1 MSKQFSALVICISM
15 AVLPLRAQS
24 LSNTG
29 VTVGYVVITPT
40 SGNTGGLT
48 AFETIGNQQGSTI
61 TTTVL
66 SATPLGK
73 NATVIVNLGTGQ
85 NTLPPNGDVT
95 GTAGITISG
104 GGRSLNT
111 LGSLFSGSSQVNGQL
126 PAPITAQ
133 LTSAG
138 SSPVPLFSNTSISIL
153 NPNQTTAT
161 ITGTLSDSQGTSIVL
176 PAITVGSLQQMSQ
189 FVNQLLDSSTS
200 ITLPFNGFITFSS
213 DMPVAF
219 TAFQF
224 NGSSFATLP
233 VVSSQTTMSIPTMA
247 PGVGGNGALLLPQ
260 FISGGGWASQISIAN
275 LSNVP
280 QTVSVDL
287 FGSDGSLQSTF
298 PGQQLS
304 ASGVFNAVAQ

>member
-1 MSKQFSALVICISM
+1 MSKQFSALVVGIFV

-24 LSNTG
+24 PS
-29 VTVGYVVITPT
+29 VGYVVITPT
-40 SGNTGGLT
+40 SGNGGGLT

-61 TTTVL
+61 TTAVL
-66 SATPLGK
+66 SATPLST
-73 NATVIVNLGTGQ
+73 NALIIVNVGTGQ

-126 PAPITAQ
+126 PNPITAQ

-161 ITGTLSDSQGTSIVL
+161 ITATLSDSQGISTTL
-176 PAITVGSLQQMSQ
+176 PTFTVGALQQMSQ
-189 FVNQLLDSSTS
+189 FLNQFLDSATS
-200 ITLPFNGFITFSS
+200 ITLPLNGFITFSS

-224 NGSSFATLP
+224 TGSSFATLP
-233 VVSSQTTMSIPTMA
+233 VVSSQTTTTIPAIA
-247 PGVGGNGALLLPQ
+247 PGVGGPGALLLPQ
-260 FISGGGWASQISIAN
+260 FISGGGWASQISIVN
-275 LSNVP
+275 LTNVP
-280 QTVSVDL
+280 QTVQVDL
-287 FGSDGSLQSTF
+287 FGSDGTLQSTF
-298 PGQQLS
+298 PGQPLL
-304 ASGVFNAVAQ
+304 ANGVFNAVSQ